1 MSQPVP
7 NIVMMDDK
15 TAITPPTEKE
25 DVSKTEVLSSGPSS
39 QDPFFLAF
47 DTKDAEWHKA
57 FEKKLMR
64 KVDMRLIPLL
74 IIMYLNN
81 FVGMSEVQDQGRL
94 KCKPSNSLLLRSRCI
109 GTSTSGFPRS
119 RSRHDRHAV
128 QPLHLDPVRRLPYDA
143 AALESP
149 HHPHAPFAIPGNHHA
164 GLGRSLRC
172 DGCRAELCT
181 VARCPHLP
189 WCH

>member
-1 MSQPVP
+1 
-7 NIVMMDDK
+7 MMDDK

-109 GTSTSGFPRS
+109 GTSTSGFPRG
-119 RSRHDRHAV
+119 RSGHDRHA
-128 QPLHLDPVRRLPYDA
+128 
-143 AALESP
+143 
-149 HHPHAPFAIPGNHHA
+149 I
-164 GLGRSLRC
+164 
-172 DGCRAELCT
+172 
-181 VARCPHLP
+181 
-189 WCH
+189 